1 LVRIKINCYIYINI
15 LKNISSIFTNLN
27 LKKMKK
33 LALLIVVVL
42 FSVSAI
48 LIAQKPIKTDAAGDK
63 HPHMHA
69 AKKKC
74 IEAVDQLKKSAT
86 VYGGHRVKAINLIE
100 EAIKEIDLGLAAEG
114 AK

>member
-1 LVRIKINCYIYINI
+1 
-15 LKNISSIFTNLN
+15 
-27 LKKMKK
+27 MKK

-48 LIAQKPIKTDAAGDK
+48 LIAQKPVKTDVAGDK

-86 VYGGHRVKAINLIE
+86 VYAGHRVKAINLIE
-100 EAIKEIDLGLAAEG
+100 EAIKEIDLGLASEDT
-114 AK
+114 KK